1 MKKQLK
7 KILPCIMAGIT
18 GISYGNTNSKDDT
31 DNLIKI
37 SENENKI
44 AENLEAKNS
53 SEKLI
58 SDNSISEKRNF
69 KQNSNFNTKK
79 EIIDDPD
86 RIQIN
91 LEYMGG
97 FSKKH
102 KDSDNEIIK
111 SQQVVMPAFRWTGKS
126 GVNASFWKGI
136 TDVGGGLI
144 PYVAFGSYKAAPSG
158 DPHQQYLVKRD
169 EDMEQIARNK
179 AAGIKNIGYTY
190 THGSTRNLDLVYAD
204 IDNFV
209 NFYGR
214 ENIAGY
220 FIDEIEGGATQAQI
234 DYMAKIYNYIKSKY
248 PEMTV
253 IANNGWGIRDGIAP
267 YADIWMTQEVSA
279 TEYLNNYRARTSEFE
294 KDPANSNHILHV
306 IYNATPEQYEEI
318 IKLSR
323 ERNAGNLFIT
333 SDTNAY
339 PNGYDDLPTYF
350 EDLMMTINNFTP
362 KTGSLFSPENRV
374 AEKVTVEMPRSK
386 VDLDLTKAARST
398 IYKNLEN
405 SKDGQYKI
413 DIAYMGNYGGK
424 YKDKESN
431 VQYDSDTEGV
441 LADVSKDFGKFS
453 LGTVFGSQKS
463 KVNYK
468 GKFSNVKEKITSS
481 QFGLNGKYDFND
493 NIDLTG
499 NLIYSSNKHAFD
511 TNTGLGAIANA
522 KYKSKIL
529 DFSVKAGYKFL
540 FDNGYVKPYAG
551 LGITKVKEGSIDKLH
566 ISNTSKTISEGIVGV
581 YGEKSFG
588 KLDLFGNLEYEQRF
602 NKKSYHS
609 EREYS
614 RRYTIAP
621 LNYASGTINVEAGLK
636 YNISDNFKIKT
647 SYELRDSK
655 NSLLKLG
662 FGAEF

>member
-7 KILPCIMAGIT
+7 RIIPCFVAGIA
-18 GISYGNTNSKDDT
+18 GISYGNTNSIDDT
-31 DNLIKI
+31 DNLVKI
-37 SENENKI
+37 SENKNEI
-44 AENLEAKNS
+44 AENLDMRNS
-53 SEKLI
+53 SKELI
-58 SDNSISEKRNF
+58 SDDSISERYNFKRNT
-69 KQNSNFNTKK
+69 NFNSKK
-79 EIIDDPD
+79 ENYNDPD
-86 RIQIN
+86 KIQIN
-91 LEYMGG
+91 LEFKEG

-102 KDSDNEIIK
+102 KDFDNKTIK

-190 THGSTRNLDLVYAD
+190 THGSTRNLDLVYGD

-362 KTGSLFSPENRV
+362 KTGTLFSPENQA

-386 VDLDLTKAARST
+386 VDLDLTRSARNT
-398 IYKNLEN
+398 TLKNLEKT
-405 SKDGQYKI
+405 KDGQYKL
-413 DIAYMGNYGGK
+413 DIQYLGNNGGK
-424 YKDKESN
+424 YSDKESN
-431 VQYDSDTEGV
+431 VKYNSDSDGI
-441 LADVSKDFGKFS
+441 LLNGSKDFGKFT
-453 LGTVFGSQKS
+453 LGTTFGYDTSN
-463 KVNYK
+463 VYYK
-468 GKFSNVKEKITSS
+468 EKFEDVKEKIKSY
-481 QFGLNGKYDFND
+481 QLGLNGKYDFND
-493 NIDLTG
+493 NIDLMG
-499 NLIYSSNKHAFD
+499 SLIYSANKHKFE
-511 TNTGLGAIANA
+511 TSKTLGAISDAEF
-522 KYKSKIL
+522 KSKIL
-529 DFSVKAGYKFL
+529 DFSTKLGYKFL
-540 FDNGYVKPYAG
+540 FGNGYIKPYVG
-551 LGITKVKEGSIDKLH
+551 LGLTKVKEGDIDKLNF
-566 ISNTSKTISEGIVGV
+566 SGTSTTSPNGTVGI
-581 YGEKSFG
+581 YGETSLG
-588 KLDLFGNLEYEQRF
+588 KVDLFGNVEYEHRF
-602 NKKSYHS
+602 SKKSYHR
-609 EREYS
+609 EREHLTRYELAPLTYS
-614 RRYTIAP
+614 RGVVNA
-621 LNYASGTINVEAGLK
+621 EAGLK
-636 YNISDNFKIKT
+636 YNIADNFGVKL
-647 SYELRDSK
+647 SYELQDSK
-655 NSLLKLG
+655 NSAVKLG
-662 FGAEF
+662 FNAAF

>member
-44 AENLEAKNS
+44 AENLKAKNS

-69 KQNSNFNTKK
+69 NTKK
-79 EIIDDPD
+79 EKYDDPD

-190 THGSTRNLDLVYAD
+190 THGSTRNLDLVYTD

-294 KDPANSNHILHV
+294 KNPANSNHILHV

-350 EDLMMTINNFTP
+350 EDLMMTVNNFTP
-362 KTGSLFSPENRV
+362 KTGSLFSPENQA

-386 VDLDLTKAARST
+386 VDLNLARSARNT
-398 IYKNLEN
+398 TLKNLQKT
-405 SKDGQYKI
+405 KDGQYKL
-413 DIAYMGNYGGK
+413 DIQYLDNNGDR
-424 YKDKESN
+424 YKDKQSN
-431 VQYDSDTEGV
+431 VKYNSVSDGV
-441 LADVSKDFGKFS
+441 LINGSKDFGKFT
-453 LGTVFGSQKS
+453 LGTTFG
-463 KVNYK
+463 YDT
-468 GKFSNVKEKITSS
+468 SNVYYKEKFEDIKEKIKSY
-481 QFGLNGKYDFND
+481 QLGLSGKYDFND
-493 NIDLTG
+493 NIDLIG
-499 NLIYSSNKHAFD
+499 NLLYSTNKHRFE
-511 TNTGLGAIANA
+511 TSKTLGAISDAEF
-522 KYKSKIL
+522 KSKIL
-529 DFSVKAGYKFL
+529 DFSTKLGYKFL
-540 FDNGYVKPYAG
+540 FDNGYIKPYVG
-551 LGITKVKEGSIDKLH
+551 LGVTRVKEGDIDKLNF
-566 ISNTSKTISEGIVGV
+566 SGTSTTLPNGTVGI
-581 YGEKSFG
+581 YGETSLG
-588 KLDLFGNLEYEQRF
+588 KVDLFGNVEYESRF
-602 NKKSYHS
+602 AKKSYHR
-609 EREYS
+609 EREHLKRYELAPLSYS
-614 RRYTIAP
+614 RGGVNA
-621 LNYASGTINVEAGLK
+621 EAGLK
-636 YNISDNFKIKT
+636 YNVADNFGVKL
-647 SYELRDSK
+647 SYELQDNK
-655 NSLLKLG
+655 NSAVKLG
-662 FGAEF
+662 FNAAF